1 MKFQWP
7 PGLSVWKKGLERY
20 GYVLLVVAVGIVLLL
35 WPQGGEKTESEIQET
50 VQEEFDLEAFEEK
63 LAHTISQI
71 QGAGEAQVVLSLQS
85 SSRQVLAQDKEQ
97 GSQGDSSTTTVTVV
111 GQSGCSTPP
120 DGGSPVPGG
129 TGGMSRRGR
138 SPGAPGGDGGGLR
151 RHRAGQQSYF
161 RMQKRGLRPKL

>member
-20 GYVLLVVAVGIVLLL
+20 DYVLLVVAVGIVLLL
-35 WPQGGEKTESEIQET
+35 WPQGGEKTESATQET

-97 GSQGDSSTTTVTVV
+97 GSQGDSSTTTVTV
-111 GQSGCSTPP
+111 GRGSGSQ
-120 DGGSPVPGG
+120 DVVPLQ
-129 TGGMSRRGR
+129 TVAPQFRG
-138 SPGAPGGDGGGLR
+138 ALVVCPGGDDPQVRLAVMEAVSAVTGLGSN
-151 RHRAGQQSYF
+151 HISVCKSAA
-161 RMQKRGLRPKL
+161 